1 VAALFPKKSGRDRI
15 ERVAFSFGLSIEEKR
30 EEEVSFAPQGA
41 GDNQKVEFLLYKNG
55 EGEPYER
62 LHLFIAVKE

>member
-1 VAALFPKKSGRDRI
+1 L
-15 ERVAFSFGLSIEEKR
+15 GLGPLLLADKEKG

-55 EGEPYER
+55 EGEPYETLR
-62 LHLFIAVKE
+62 LFVDVKE

>member
-1 VAALFPKKSGRDRI
+1 M
-15 ERVAFSFGLSIEEKR
+15 GLGPLLLAREEKG